1 MDMDIREED
10 RDQMDRQWVQD
21 RAWLGESMQGAD
33 DMKRYNVPR
42 SEITQEKGFV
52 GFLMR
57 NPLVGSLI
65 ALLFGSLVFAIIVLI
80 YF

>member
-1 MDMDIREED
+1 MDTQEQD
-10 RDQMDRQWVQD
+10 RDHLDRQWAQD
-21 RAWLGESMQGAD
+21 KAWLGESMQEAN
-33 DMKRYNVPR
+33 DMKPYNVPQR
-42 SEITQEKGFV
+42 EITQEKGFV

-65 ALLFGSLVFAIIVLI
+65 ALLLGSLIFVIIVLI